1 MNTVRYYAKLSKV
14 DMTVFIGIHPGY
26 KILSANQRKR
36 IPKES
41 GNTTI
46 QNPEA

>member
-14 DMTVFIGIHPGY
+14 DTTVFTGIHLRY
-26 KILSANQRKR
+26 KISSANQRKR

-41 GNTTI
+41 EETNI
-46 QNPEA
+46 QNPEV